1 MEISKNWWING
12 ERGQQLP
19 ADNRGLAYGDGLF
32 ETMRLIDN
40 DIPLLNYHLT
50 RLENG
55 ASRLGLLLDSNKLN
69 SFLTQT
75 ISAAGPGQNVLKLVC
90 VRSGAAYG
98 YQSGS
103 SNVDILLRV
112 SPLTTDSSPF
122 EPAAQVCATQ
132 LACQPALAG
141 IKHLNRL
148 EQVLAARELAPDI
161 SEGILLDTNNNLI
174 EAISSNLVLVSGSI
188 WVYPDLS
195 ESGVEGVMQSYL
207 RDQADQLGVSVETD
221 RVSRGQLARFDE
233 ILLTNA
239 VRGVRNLGKIAHEW
253 VAGSQTAG
261 NRARDYLLSR
271 LHTGFHSF

>member
-12 ERGQQLP
+12 EPGQQLP
-19 ADNRGLAYGDGLF
+19 ADSRGLAYGDGLF

-55 ASRLGLLLDSNKLN
+55 VSRLGLLLDINKLD
-69 SFLTQT
+69 SFLAQT
-75 ISAAGPGQNVLKLVC
+75 ISVAGPGQNVLKLVC

-112 SPLTTDSSPF
+112 SPLKADSSPF
-122 EPAAQVCATQ
+122 EPAAQVCSTQ

-148 EQVLAARELAPDI
+148 EQVLAARELAPDT

-174 EAISSNLVLVSGSI
+174 EAISSNLVLVSGST

-207 RDQADQLGVSVETD
+207 RDQADQLGVSVQTD
-221 RVSRGQLARFDE
+221 RVSREQLSRFDE

-239 VRGVRNLGKIAHEW
+239 VRGVRNLGKIGQEW

-261 NRARDYLLSR
+261 NRARDYLLNS
-271 LHTGFHSF
+271 LHAGFHSF

>member
-1 MEISKNWWING
+1 MEVSQSWWING
-12 ERGQQLP
+12 EPVQQLP

-55 ASRLGLLLDSNKLN
+55 ASRLGLLLDSNKLD
-69 SFLTQT
+69 SFLAQT

-103 SNVDILLRV
+103 SDADILLRI
-112 SPLTTDSSPF
+112 SPLKTDSSPF
-122 EPAAQVCATQ
+122 ETAAKVCSTR

-161 SEGILLDTNNNLI
+161 SEGILLDTNSNLI
-174 EAISSNLVLVSGSI
+174 EAISSNLILVSGNT

-221 RVSRGQLARFDE
+221 RVSRQQLSRFDE
-233 ILLTNA
+233 IMLTNA
-239 VRGVRNLGKIAHEW
+239 VRGVRNLGKIGQEW
-253 VAGSQTAG
+253 VAVSRTTGD
-261 NRARDYLLSR
+261 RARDYLLSR
-271 LHTGFHSF
+271 LHAGFHSF